1 MATELVTL
9 PQLLNGITDVVDTLR
24 GHLTERERS
33 ADRLADRLR
42 ADLREY
48 DEATR
53 SRLFSAVT
61 ELRTALIIENRE
73 NYQSALRKLRPW
85 LIALAALFTLQN
97 ILLFTLLAR
106 R

>member
-1 MATELVTL
+1 MTSELVTL
-9 PQLLNGITDVVDTLR
+9 PQLLNGITEVVDTLR
-24 GHLTERERS
+24 GHLAERERAS
-33 ADRLADRLR
+33 DRLADRLR

-73 NYQSALRKLRPW
+73 NYQNALKQLRPW
-85 LIALAALFTLQN
+85 LIALTTLFTIQTV
-97 ILLFTLLAR
+97 LLLTLWLKR
-106 R
+106 